1 MPSNQT
7 PNYQLSQWERSDKI
21 QMEDFN
27 ADNAKIDAALSGKAE
42 ASAVDGLSQTVAA
55 LSQTVSGHTSALSG
69 KGNCRLYV
77 TSYTGTGGYGSSRPN
92 TLSFPQRPEI
102 VFVAG
107 PHGNQAMFT
116 RNMSYGYSTSYMG
129 EHWSLTVSWSGNT
142 LQWYTT
148 NIPEGQLN
156 SPGQSYTVVALM
168 IA

>member
-7 PNYQLSQWERSDKI
+7 SNYQLNQWERSDKI

-42 ASAVDGLSQTVAA
+42 ASAVEGLSQTVAA

-92 TLSFPQRPEI
+92 TLSFPQRPAV

-107 PHGNQAMFT
+107 SSGHHAMFT
-116 RNMSYGYSTSYMG
+116 RNMSYSHTTSSMG
-129 EHWSLTVSWSGNT
+129 ENWSLTVSWSGNT

-148 NIPEGQLN
+148 NVAAGQLN
-156 SPGQSYTVVALM
+156 NSDQTYTVIALM
-168 IA
+168 VA